1 MRKAVFDR
9 VDGEGNVILSLDGEP
24 VILEASDRLEDAL
37 LSSRKIKAQAG
48 AQKRLAP
55 LPISRI
61 QNMVRAGKDIDQI
74 SEELH
79 IDPDFISRV
88 AAPVEDEKRTAVHQ
102 FLSGFYQK
110 STLGKEKLSEIISHA
125 LGRLGVRGKEIKWN
139 AFRDGR
145 GPWKITAQFERDGKK
160 WEAVWTWNIRDN
172 SISPLNDEAKYLLG
186 DDSKPVPFPSSKKP
200 NLPPLP
206 SPKSAEGLKTDVKSL
221 PKTTPG
227 KEEKEEEKKHEEC
240 EEEGA
245 QEVETE
251 LVDPSENQTP
261 RIAFQPKGKMQRK
274 GVPSWDDILFGG
286 GVTSPQQSEE
296 S

>member
-1 MRKAVFDR
+1 MKKAAFDR
-9 VDGEGNVILSLDGEP
+9 VDGEGNIIISLDGEP
-24 VILEASDRLEDAL
+24 IILEASDRLEDAL

-48 AQKRLAP
+48 LQKRLAP

-61 QNMVRAGKDIDQI
+61 QNMVRAGKDVDQI

-110 STLGKEKLSEIISHA
+110 STLGKERISEIISHA
-125 LGRLGVRGKEIKWN
+125 LGRLGVRGEEIKWN

-145 GPWKITAQFERDGKK
+145 GPWKITARFERAGKK
-160 WEAVWTWNIRDN
+160 WEAVWAWNLRDN

-186 DDSKPVPFPSSKKP
+186 DDSKPVPFPSPKKP
-200 NLPPLP
+200 GLPPLP
-206 SPKSAEGLKTDVKSL
+206 SPKNTEGLKTEGKVL
-221 PKTTPG
+221 PEPIQSR
-227 KEEKEEEKKHEEC
+227 EEEEEEKKREES

-245 QEVETE
+245 EEVETE
-251 LVDPSENQTP
+251 LVDPSESQTP

-286 GVTSPQQSEE
+286 GVTSPRRSEE